1 MGDLGKDA
9 AFIFE
14 AVEIIACL
22 FIEISSCISFLKIM
36 NF

>member
-14 AVEIIACL
+14 AVEIIAGL
-22 FIEISSCISFLKIM
+22 FVEIELHIFSINHEL
-36 NF
+36 